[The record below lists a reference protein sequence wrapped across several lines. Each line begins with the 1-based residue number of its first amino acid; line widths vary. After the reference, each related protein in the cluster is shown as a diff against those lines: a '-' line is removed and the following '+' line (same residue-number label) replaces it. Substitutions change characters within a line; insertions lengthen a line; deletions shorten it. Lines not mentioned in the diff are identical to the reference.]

1 MQRQSIQSIII
12 TCGTAASRSGNGD
25 TNSRIAQP
33 CRSFLNKLKAKDM
46 LIQPKSAFLREKM
59 ERKEM
64 TLRVYRAWERTIGES
79 LLAGDYP
86 DMETAAGMYR
96 RVLRD
101 IDTCTVEI
109 HQLEELIREAEEVER
124 RESYSYHKDEWES
137 GEEYEDNTND
147 YEED

>member
-1 MQRQSIQSIII
+1 
-12 TCGTAASRSGNGD
+12 
-25 TNSRIAQP
+25 
-33 CRSFLNKLKAKDM
+33 M

-64 TLRVYRAWERTIGES
+64 TLRVYKAWERTIGES

-109 HQLEELIREAEEVER
+109 HQLAELIREAEEVER
-124 RESYSYHKDEWES
+124 RESYEYHKDEWES
-137 GEEYEDNTND
+137 GEEYEDNAND